1 MKNTITKNDL
11 KEFLTNGGA
20 TLNER
25 AEAVNFANGFQ
36 VSKKDFYIL
45 PVSNVG
51 AILAAVN
58 ALLNTAK
65 KGEFV
70 GLTLFVG
77 IPLPGTGAWTG
88 ALVASLFDMP
98 RKKTVISICA
108 GVITAGIIMTVGS
121 QLVLAVVNL
130 FS

>member
-11 KEFLTNGGA
+11 KKFLTNGGA

-70 GLTLFVG
+70 GLWCDDGKCYIDISERVKNEKKALRLGTARKQKSIFDWGRGVA
-77 IPLPGTGAWTG
+77 IPCT
-88 ALVASLFDMP
+88 
-98 RKKTVISICA
+98 K
-108 GVITAGIIMTVGS
+108 
-121 QLVLAVVNL
+121 
-130 FS
+130 